1 MATNENRMARLEK
14 QRIRSARNRARR
26 KDEGK
31 PSHEDLARAVLDIAF
46 TRYLDQGRHG
56 DLMRILDQVANR
68 LTEVGFARN
77 ATETVWLDLEDRY
90 ERGWSMLRRRASH
103 SRIEAVMDG
112 RDIE

>member
-1 MATNENRMARLEK
+1 MPTNENRTARLEK
-14 QRIRSARNRARR
+14 QRLRSARNRARR

-46 TRYLDQGRHG
+46 TRYLGQGRHG
-56 DLMRILDQVANR
+56 DLMRILDQVADR
-68 LTEVGFARN
+68 LAELGFTRN

-90 ERGWSMLRRRASH
+90 EHGWSMLRRRTAH
-103 SRIEAVMDG
+103 ARVEADG